1 MNECRE
7 KLAEPILTDWQTE
20 FLELLPSI
28 ERYARIAFRQLD
40 AEARDEAIQAV
51 VTSAAVSY
59 ARLAASAKTEQGH
72 ATTLARYAVMQYR
85 AGRLPGGSVN
95 SNDVGSVRRRT
106 LGCRVEPLDQWHE
119 SLCDTRNA
127 TPADVAALRVDF
139 SDWYRALSSRDRLV
153 VNALA
158 DGERTSC
165 VAALCKLTAGRVS
178 QIRRELYAN
187 WSEFIGEFAPVS

>member
-1 MNECRE
+1 MSDCLV
-7 KLAEPILTDWQTE
+7 KSAEPVLIDWQTE

-28 ERYARIAFRQLD
+28 EHHARIAFRRLD

-51 VTSAAVSY
+51 VTSAAVTY
-59 ARLAASAKTEQGH
+59 ARLAASAKTGQAY
-72 ATTLARYAVMQYR
+72 ATTLASYAVMQYR

-119 SLCDTRNA
+119 SLCDTRHA

-139 SDWYRALSSRDRLV
+139 GDWYRALSSRDRQV

-158 DGERTSC
+158 DGERTSY

-178 QIRRELYAN
+178 QIRRELYAD
-187 WSEFIGEFAPVS
+187 WSEFIGELTPAS